1 MVAAKRLQGEIAI
14 GHLVVGIAI
23 GKRNRLVHHHFAY
36 ELRDGLAFVEPLSTD
51 AGERLVGGG
60 LVERDEAGRPAI
72 GEVLMIERIENAG
85 PGGIGKT
92 QYRDGAQMLIA
103 QHRLDPASSEE
114 HTSALQSIMRIS
126 YA

>member
-23 GKRNRLVHHHFAY
+23 GKRNRLVHHHFAH

-72 GEVLMIERIENAG
+72 GEVLMIERDRKRVG
-85 PGGIGKT
+85 WGKGVSVGVDLGGGRYIKKKKK
-92 QYRDGAQMLIA
+92 Q
-103 QHRLDPASSEE
+103 
-114 HTSALQSIMRIS
+114 
-126 YA
+126 